1 MRETEI
7 TVQVF
12 DDINT
17 IKNKLKNLNFLVI
30 EKYEMTDYYYSKYSM
45 EELKKM
51 PYSCLIKNSL
61 LIRDIKDSNPKI
73 QMVYKDKILDSN
85 NNVISEEK
93 IKVKVDNL
101 ENTLKILDLI
111 NMTCWCNVNQNMIV
125 YKKDNIE
132 FAIQIIDG
140 LGIFIE
146 YEEDKTMSNLSEY
159 EKINLMKNNL
169 NSLGLN
175 LGTDYSCKKVYMKFL
190 KETKN

>member
-12 DDINT
+12 NDINI
-17 IKNKLKNLNFLVI
+17 IKKQLQILNYFII
-30 EKYEMTDYYYSKYSM
+30 EEYEMTDYYYSKLSLQ
-45 EELKKM
+45 ELKKM
-51 PYSCLIKNSL
+51 TYSNLIKNSL
-61 LIRDIKDSNPKI
+61 LVRDIQDNNPKI
-73 QMVYKDKILDSN
+73 QMVYKDKILDN
-85 NNVISEEK
+85 NDNVISEEK
-93 IKVKVDNL
+93 IKIKVDNL
-101 ENTLKILDLI
+101 ENSLKILNLI
-111 NMTCWCNVNQNMIV
+111 NMTCWCKVNQNMIV

-146 YEEDKTMSNLSEY
+146 YEEDESMKNLSEY

-169 NSLGLN
+169 KNLGLN

-190 KETKN
+190 KETQK